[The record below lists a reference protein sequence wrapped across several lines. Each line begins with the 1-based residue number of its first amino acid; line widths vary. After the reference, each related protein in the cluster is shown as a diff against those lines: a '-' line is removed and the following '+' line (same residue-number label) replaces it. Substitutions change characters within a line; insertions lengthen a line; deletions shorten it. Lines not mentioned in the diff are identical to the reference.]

1 VRKAREQTRT
11 EIEAAVAAGE
21 RGLQQAL
28 ADLTAARID
37 YQASELA
44 YIDGGKRAQLEKKR
58 DAADALERA
67 EALHRRAQERRDVS
81 RAALADLEREE
92 FAAELEQ
99 LRTKLVTFGT
109 TIEAHALEF
118 VAIDRA
124 IENRVMAIAIE
135 LRDAVASHDRASA
148 IAKELRLPDNLGP
161 RPDLAN
167 ACLEVRRL
175 VSAARQAE
183 RRDALAPA
191 WLSDAPDIRDWRLR
205 DMRAGDL
212 DALERERE
220 RNAQIERDRIAAA
233 AFAAGQRSRPS
244 ETKPETPK
252 EAAQ

>member
-1 VRKAREQTRT
+1 MRKAREQTRT
-11 EIEAAVAAGE
+11 EVEQAVAAGE

-58 DAADALERA
+58 DAADALERG

-92 FAAELEQ
+92 FAAELEG
-99 LRTKLVTFGT
+99 LRAKLATFGT
-109 TIEAHALEF
+109 TIEAHAAEF

-124 IENRVMAIAIE
+124 IENRVMALAVE
-135 LRDAVASHDRASA
+135 LRDAVATHDRAAA

-175 VSAARQAE
+175 VSAARQSE
-183 RRDALAPA
+183 NRDTLAPA
-191 WLSDAPDIRDWRLR
+191 WLSDAPDRDWRLR

-233 AFAAGQRSRPS
+233 AFAAGQRSRPP
-244 ETKPETPK
+244 ETKPEPPK
-252 EAAQ
+252 EAVQ